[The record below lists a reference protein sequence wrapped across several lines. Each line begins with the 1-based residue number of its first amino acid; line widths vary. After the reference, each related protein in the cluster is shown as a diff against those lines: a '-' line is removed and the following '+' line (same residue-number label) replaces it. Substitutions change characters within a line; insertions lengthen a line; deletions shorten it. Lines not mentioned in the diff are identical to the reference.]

1 MTITKFYI
9 LESQMFIMSSNITGK
24 RQVTI
29 DSVWIDKAAA
39 KRYVD
44 MMKKLQSM
52 SAHPT
57 IFKLTELKMKKISDI
72 KINCCNNEVSLNVC
86 FTHDSVNQYGD
97 IRKDE
102 YYSISIAIGHN
113 EVTQFSN
120 TKQYLKVTGN
130 EVIGFNFKNWNGKE
144 FVEGRTIRES
154 FVESYKAWADQ
165 MVNL

>member
-1 MTITKFYI
+1 
-9 LESQMFIMSSNITGK
+9 MFLMSSNITGK

-57 IFKLTELKMKKISDI
+57 IYKLTELKASKISDI
-72 KINCCNNEVSLNVC
+72 KINCCNNEVNLNVC

-97 IRKDE
+97 IIKGQ
-102 YYSISIAIGHN
+102 YYNISVAVGHN

-120 TKQYLKVTGN
+120 TKRYLKVAGD

-144 FVEGRTIRES
+144 LVEGKTIRES
-154 FVESYKAWADQ
+154 FLESYKAWADQ
-165 MVNL
+165 VVSL